1 MRSQGSPHVG
11 VSQHRPIA
19 RAVAAAFVAVLST
32 ACVRPTAVASFA
44 AAAGRT
50 SAQLPDVASDLY
62 ASCLRFEGYK
72 AARRGDGW
80 YEPADLAPPCAGR
93 DSAVR
98 RVVAMNRVL
107 AGYWSALGALAD
119 DRVVGYDKELAR
131 LATALN
137 ADAGVPRDRAR
148 GVTGLAAFLGTAV
161 TEAYRRGQ
169 LERAIESQHENVAL
183 VVEGLHE
190 IFATDYANALEVE
203 HQGMALFYH
212 ALWREA
218 ATREP
223 IAAALL
229 RDARDERDAALVRKQ
244 AALADLADALRDV
257 RAGHER
263 LYASRHDLNAPALVG
278 DLATYAARLD
288 AAVRALQKAF

>member
-1 MRSQGSPHVG
+1 M
-11 VSQHRPIA
+11 
-19 RAVAAAFVAVLST
+19 AALCT

-80 YEPADLAPPCAGR
+80 YEPADLVPPCAAR

-98 RVVAMNRVL
+98 RVVAMNRLL

-119 DRVVGYDKELAR
+119 DRVVAYDKNLDR

-137 ADAGVPRDRAR
+137 ADAGLARDRAR
-148 GVTGLAAFLGTAV
+148 AITGIASFLGTAV
-161 TEAYRRGQ
+161 TEGYRRRQ
-169 LERAIESQHENVAL
+169 LVEAIDSQHDNVARL
-183 VVEGLHE
+183 VEGVRE
-190 IFATDYANALEVE
+190 IVATDYANALEVE
-203 HQGMALFYH
+203 HQGMSLFYH
-212 ALWREA
+212 ALWREGA
-218 ATREP
+218 AREP

-229 RDARDERDAALVRKQ
+229 RDARDERDAALLRKQ
-244 AALADLADALRDV
+244 AALTDLADALRLV

-263 LYASRHDLNAPALVG
+263 LYASRHDLNGPALVAE
-278 DLATYAARLD
+278 LATYAARLD
-288 AAVRALQKAF
+288 AAVVAIQKAF